1 MGMNIKEL
9 LAQMGFGEQAVA
21 TTFQCEEDGE
31 DYNVWKIEED
41 TASYVLKKTS
51 ERELAV
57 YDTFLQSAEYRAPRF
72 YKSLSYCEICIGKK
86 GNCKGWAMALRKA
99 CGIGKS
105 EGTI

>member
-41 TASYVLKKTS
+41 TAS
-51 ERELAV
+51 
-57 YDTFLQSAEYRAPRF
+57 
-72 YKSLSYCEICIGKK
+72 
-86 GNCKGWAMALRKA
+86 
-99 CGIGKS
+99 
-105 EGTI
+105 